1 MEKATINYPF
11 KTIAL
16 VGKFMNQQA
25 LGQMQDDLVEL
36 ALHLTAKNYQVVI
49 EVNSAQ
55 NAALK
60 SYETYALAQLGKQ
73 ADLVIVMGGDG
84 TMLGVARSLIHANVP
99 LIGINRGR
107 FGFLTDLRAENMLDD
122 VDAILAG
129 KYQAEP
135 RMLLQAEIER
145 DDKVIFENIALNDVV
160 IKSDVRLIELEV
172 HIDDMMVYSQRSD
185 GLIVST
191 PTGTTAYSLSAGG
204 PILHPNLHAITLV
217 PVCPHT
223 LTNRPIT
230 VHSSSNIEMTVV
242 HSDGAQISLDGQIN
256 HHLYVGDMIRIKRE
270 PRSITLLHPEGY
282 CYFDRLRNKLN
293 WG

>member
-1 MEKATINYPF
+1 MQNRNVKFPF

-25 LGQMQDDLVEL
+25 LKQMQDDLVTL
-36 ALHLTAKNYQVVI
+36 SSHLVDNGYNVVV

-55 NAALK
+55 GSPLEAFD
-60 SYETYALAQLGKQ
+60 TQALADLPEH

-84 TMLGVARSLIHANVP
+84 TMLGVARSLVDSAVP

-107 FGFLTDLRAENMLDD
+107 FGFLTDLRAEDMLDS

-129 KYQAEP
+129 KFIAEP
-135 RMLLQAEIER
+135 RILLHASLSR
-145 DDKVIFENIALNDVV
+145 DGEVIFENIALNDVV
-160 IKSDVRLIELEV
+160 TKSLVRLIELEV
-172 HIDDMMVYSQRSD
+172 HIDDMMVYSQSSD

-191 PTGTTAYSLSAGG
+191 PTGTTAYALSAGG

-217 PVCPHT
+217 PICPHT

-242 HSDGAQISLDGQIN
+242 RSDGGQLSLDGQMTHPIQ
-256 HHLYVGDMIRIKRE
+256 VGDMIHIKRVE
-270 PRSITLLHPEGY
+270 NPITLLHPEGY
-282 CYFDRLRNKLN
+282 CYFDRLRNKLS